1 MSESEREK
9 LSERAGEGL
18 ADLDVPADQ
27 SDQVRGGVDGNEDED
42 LDDLEIQR

>member
-1 MSESEREK
+1 MSETEREDRA
-9 LSERAGEGL
+9 SEM

-27 SDQVRGGVDGNEDED
+27 SDQVRGGREGNEDED